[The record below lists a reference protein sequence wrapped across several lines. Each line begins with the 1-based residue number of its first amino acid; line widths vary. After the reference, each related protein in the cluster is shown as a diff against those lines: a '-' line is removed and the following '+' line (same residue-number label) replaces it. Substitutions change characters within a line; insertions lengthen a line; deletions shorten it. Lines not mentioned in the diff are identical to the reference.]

1 MTFCDVYFNYM
12 EICSVRNVY
21 IFSIIHWVLL
31 EIYKNPLMA
40 QSAGAAEYTDCFSA
54 EG

>member
-1 MTFCDVYFNYM
+1 MVNLAGNCIILQEHYFAM
-12 EICSVRNVY
+12 ISR
-21 IFSIIHWVLL
+21 
-31 EIYKNPLMA
+31 IYFA